1 MGRKRGGTVLMA
13 LGVVLALISGL
24 VVFFVTQTATAA
36 PPEVPTRDVVVARI
50 EIRERT
56 RITPDMLQIA
66 KIPENVIPPGT
77 FTTIEDVT
85 GKWAKENVHVRTAV
99 IGTVLAVTDESVP
112 AIPAGAAPAGGG
124 PLGGGAPPPPKLIDA
139 AYTLEPGKTM
149 VAVSYPEA
157 AKLASAGI
165 LRAGNKVDI
174 YVKAP
179 GLNGDQMALIFSNM
193 EIKAIGDLNTGT
205 KDSAAKDAAPSATLI
220 FITTPQDALVLKF
233 LESMNPFLLL
243 RAAGDDQV
251 IKTDLVTQDY
261 IAARFG
267 LQRIVVK

>member
-13 LGVVLALISGL
+13 LGAVLALISGL
-24 VVFFVTQTATAA
+24 IVFFVTQTATAA
-36 PPEVPTRDVVVARI
+36 PPEVPTRDVVVARV
-50 EIRERT
+50 EIKERT
-56 RITPDMLQIA
+56 RITPDMLQVA

-77 FTTIEDVT
+77 FTTIEDVS
-85 GKWAKENVHVRTAV
+85 GKWAKENVHVRTPV
-99 IGTVLAVTDESVP
+99 IGTVLAVTDQS
-112 AIPAGAAPAGGG
+112 IPAAPAGSST
-124 PLGGGAPPPPKLIDA
+124 GGGQLVGGSPPPPKLIDA
-139 AYTLEPGKTM
+139 AFTLEPGKTM

-157 AKLASAGI
+157 AKLATAGI
-165 LRAGNKVDI
+165 LKPGNKVDI

-179 GLNGDQMALIFSNM
+179 GINGDQMALIFSNM

-205 KDSAAKDAAPSATLI
+205 KDALPSATLI
-220 FITTPQDALVLKF
+220 FITAPQDAIVLKY
-233 LESMNPFLLL
+233 LETMNPFLLL

-267 LQRIVVK
+267 LQRVVVK

>member
-50 EIRERT
+50 EIKERT
-56 RITPDMLQIA
+56 RITPDMLQVA

-77 FTTIEDVT
+77 FSTVEEVS

-99 IGTVLAVTDESVP
+99 IGTVLAVTDQSVP
-112 AIPAGAAPAGGG
+112 AISASAPAGGG
-124 PLGGGAPPPPKLIDA
+124 TLGGGAPPVPKLIDA
-139 AYTLEPGKTM
+139 AFTLEPGKTM
-149 VAVSYPEA
+149 VAVTYPEA

-165 LRAGNKVDI
+165 LKAGNKVDV

-179 GLNGDQMALIFSNM
+179 GINGDQMALIFSNM

-205 KDSAAKDAAPSATLI
+205 KESGAKEVAPSATLI
-220 FITTPQDALVLKF
+220 FITTPQDAIVLKF
-233 LESMNPFLLL
+233 LETMNPFLLL

-251 IKTDLVTQDY
+251 IRTDLVTQDY

-267 LQRIVVK
+267 LQRVVVK